1 MDRWLRNSIEAVVSL
16 CVGREATQL
25 PTQEFLQLHSNSAPC
40 HVAQLLVMW
49 PTYYYCTC
57 STLYHMRKVWL
68 RKPLLNRQGMNLW
81 QLYHRLVKGRAYA
94 NSSSNMKFVCLSLP
108 GMCVVYVQW
117 THPLVGLI
125 AGYM

>member
-1 MDRWLRNSIEAVVSL
+1 MGHWLRNSIEAVVSL
-16 CVGREATQL
+16 CVGREAMQL
-25 PTQEFLQLHSNSAPC
+25 PTQEFLRLHSNSLGPAPC
-40 HVAQLLVMW
+40 HVAYLLH
-49 PTYYYCTC
+49 
-57 STLYHMRKVWL
+57 HMRNVWL
-68 RKPLLNRQGMNLW
+68 RKPLLDRQGMNNLW

-94 NSSSNMKFVCLSLP
+94 NRFVCLSLP